1 MNTAFAKAKVG
12 LIGIVGE
19 ESKRDFWG
27 TMQKIAAMGYRGIEA
42 PGGLR
47 DGNVE
52 ENLKRFHDLGLT
64 VLTIS
69 ADRDGLRDRL
79 DALLAEA
86 KALQSPRV
94 SLWWAPCET
103 KEAVL
108 RDAELYNQAGA
119 RLASE
124 GVTLCYHNHEHEF
137 QKSFNGVYALDVLAE
152 HTDPA
157 ALAFELDI
165 AWITF
170 GGEDPVRV
178 LKRYA
183 GRVPAIHVKDLSR
196 LDERG
201 HFTAVGTGVVPVQ
214 ASVETAFALGI
225 EWVVVEQD
233 TLRYLTALETAAV
246 SVMNLKEMGLA

>member
-1 MNTAFAKAKVG
+1 MNTLNKAKVG
-12 LIGIVGE
+12 LIGIIGD
-19 ESKRDFWG
+19 ESKQDFWG
-27 TMQKIAAMGYRGIEA
+27 TMQKVAGMGYQGIEA
-42 PGGLR
+42 PGGLF
-47 DGNVE
+47 DGNTS
-52 ENLKRFHDLGLT
+52 ENLKRFHALGLR

-69 ADRDGLRDRL
+69 ASRESLRDSL
-79 DALLAEA
+79 DALVAEA

-94 SLWWAPCET
+94 SMWWGPCET
-103 KEAVL
+103 KEQVL
-108 RDAELYNQAGA
+108 RDAELYNSAGA

-124 GVTLCYHNHEHEF
+124 GITLCYHNHEHEF
-137 QKSFNGVYALDVLAE
+137 QTVFNGVYALDVLAE

-157 ALAFELDI
+157 ALSFELDI

-201 HFTAVGTGVVPVQ
+201 HFTAVGTGVVPVL
-214 ASVETAFALGI
+214 ASVETALEAGI
-225 EWVVVEQD
+225 EWVIIEQD
-233 TLRYLTALETAAV
+233 TLRHLTGLETAAA
-246 SVMNLKEMGLA
+246 SIMNLKEMGLA